1 MNRDNLSILVES
13 SLDMGKDSHGGNISA
28 ESMTWENMAGALS
41 KLSPQAS
48 AYARI
53 KYLLEGRLIASLSRS
68 LYKQGVGITTRF
80 KRRVEPYKLVQVALL
95 ESIGDHICK
104 DCDGV
109 GSIRLKSCMTCE
121 GYGRKGWT
129 NRKRAK
135 LLGVSSSN
143 WNRDYSPMYTEALQ
157 IFYKFEDQL
166 GNALYKSR
174 N

>member
-1 MNRDNLSILVES
+1 
-13 SLDMGKDSHGGNISA
+13 
-28 ESMTWENMAGALS
+28 MAGALS

-53 KYLLEGRLIASLSRS
+53 KYLLEGRLIAALARS
-68 LYKQGVGITTRF
+68 LYKQGVGITNRF
-80 KRRVEPYKLVQVALL
+80 KRRVHPQKLVETALL
-95 ESIGDHICK
+95 ESIRDNICK

-129 NRKRAK
+129 NIKRAK
-135 LLGVSSSN
+135 MLSVSSSN

-157 IFYKFEDQL
+157 IFHRFEDQISS
-166 GNALYKSR
+166 ALYAST

>member
-1 MNRDNLSILVES
+1 MNRENLCILVES
-13 SLDMGKDSHGGNISA
+13 ALDMGKDSHGGSISA
-28 ESMTWENMAGALS
+28 DSMTWENMAGALS

-53 KYLLEGRLIASLSRS
+53 KYLLEYRLIDVLSRS
-68 LYKQGVGITTRF
+68 LYKRGVKITKRF
-80 KRRVEPYKLVQVALL
+80 KRSVHPHKLVKTALL
-95 ESIGDHICK
+95 ESIGDNICK

-143 WNRDYSPMYTEALQ
+143 WNRDYSFMYTEALQ
-157 IFYKFEDQL
+157 IFHRFEDQISS
-166 GNALYKSR
+166 ALYASK

>member
-1 MNRDNLSILVES
+1 
-13 SLDMGKDSHGGNISA
+13 MGKEGGGNVTSDTC
-28 ESMTWENMAGALS
+28 TWENMAGALS

-53 KYLLEGRLIASLSRS
+53 KFLLEHRLIDVLSRS
-68 LYKQGVGITTRF
+68 LYKQGVGITKRF
-80 KRRVEPYKLVQVALL
+80 KRRVNPQKLVETALL
-95 ESIGDHICK
+95 ESIGDHICR

-135 LLGVSSSN
+135 MLGISSSN

-166 GNALYKSR
+166 SQTLYKSR

>member
-1 MNRDNLSILVES
+1 
-13 SLDMGKDSHGGNISA
+13 MGKDSHGGSLSA
-28 ESMTWENMAGALS
+28 DSMTWENMAGALS

-53 KYLLEGRLIASLSRS
+53 KYLLEGRLVDALARS
-68 LYKQGVGITTRF
+68 LYKQGVKITKRF
-80 KRRVEPYKLVQVALL
+80 KRRVHPHKLVKTALL
-95 ESIGDHICK
+95 ESIRDNICK

-129 NRKRAK
+129 NIQRAK
-135 LLGVSSSN
+135 MLGVSSSN
-143 WNRDYSPMYTEALQ
+143 WNRNYSPMYTEALL
-157 IFYKFEDQL
+157 IFHKFEDQL
-166 GNALYKSR
+166 DTALYLSK